1 MNRTFKK
8 AVVSTVLLSVTGFSV
23 AAGCPAVVDS
33 AWQAGL
39 TAAQS
44 SIAIAVQGMAQGI
57 SVARALNLE
66 RIMGSIRVL
75 NAQIS
80 ATSNKSSQMN
90 LSAKQASANVAVEIS
105 NRKAVMQAIADY
117 SPQTGQ
123 GFDPCGEEQRSKN
136 IAIALGEAANDMQEK
151 VVRELDS
158 APGRFVADPS
168 TVVAQ
173 RMQLAKS
180 TYCTADEARAGL
192 CSTPGAMAGKD
203 VDGANFFTSAQV
215 GSDSDNA
222 KSALL
227 NNMFGTPDIALNK
240 NTAALPAGQAYM
252 EQKRNKDA
260 VASVAQSSLKTIQGW
275 TSSRGGSGSDT
286 QSVLDALSSKIGT
299 YSGGE
304 NYDAWA
310 QTLASQS
317 QRGLLVSFSKMLA
330 TDLYVTYLNYQSGE
344 REEAIAA
351 ARLALHASDMPTGD
365 AALQN
370 AAARPK
376 VAQ

>member
-1 MNRTFKK
+1 MSRTFKK
-8 AVVSTVLLSVTGFSV
+8 AVVCTVLLSVTGFSV
-23 AAGCPAVVDS
+23 ASGCPAVMDS

-44 SIAIAVQGMAQGI
+44 SIAIAIQGMAQGI

-80 ATSNKSSQMN
+80 ASSNKSSQMN

-117 SPQTGQ
+117 SPETGQ
-123 GFDPCGEEQRSKN
+123 GFDPCGEGQRSKN
-136 IAIALGEAANDMQEK
+136 IATALGEAATDMQEK
-151 VVRELDS
+151 VVREIDS

-192 CSTPGAMAGKD
+192 CAAPGQLAGKD
-203 VDGANFFTSAQV
+203 VDGANFFTSVQA
-215 GSDSDNA
+215 GSGLDNA

-240 NTAALPAGQAYM
+240 GAVGLPAGQAYM

-260 VASVAQSSLKTIQGW
+260 VASVAQASLKTIQSY
-275 TSSRGGSGSDT
+275 TAARGGSGSDT
-286 QSVLDALSSKIGT
+286 QSVLDAVSSKIDT
-299 YSGGE
+299 YAGGA

-317 QRGLLVSFSKMLA
+317 QRGLLVGFAKMLS
-330 TDLYVTYLNYQSGE
+330 TDLYLTYLNYQSGE

-365 AALQN
+365 VALQN